1 MSVIVVQELIQY
13 LNDIFPNIHY
23 NFTKP
28 YSYYRDACS
37 YYLFGHCASFARILN
52 AIFPN
57 NSELYVSSS
66 HVLVKID
73 NYFYDVCGL
82 VVDVKLSDYRYS
94 EIDDYYMNTILNKED
109 DLEQKLEDI
118 LIQLGKTKLYDL
130 MELHTESLNY

>member
-1 MSVIVVQELIQY
+1 MNVIVVQELIQY

-23 NFTKP
+23 NLTKP

-37 YYLFGHCASFARILN
+37 YYLYGHCVSFARILN

-57 NSELYVSSS
+57 SSELYVSSS
-66 HVLVKID
+66 HVLVKIE
-73 NYFYDVCGL
+73 NYFYDVSGV
-82 VVDVKLSDYRYS
+82 VVDVKLSEYRSS

-109 DLEQKLEDI
+109 ELEQKLEVM

-130 MELHTESLNY
+130 MELYTEILNH